1 MKRLSKVIMILLL
14 AVSVCMPL
22 MAVSQKS
29 YASTD
34 LVIDLMRYLY
44 VAEGKALPSTSG
56 PWTHDEL
63 IFMLSRFNRNELS
76 EESGYLYDAIDR
88 YLHSFA
94 PALAEENLEFD
105 IELYSRVRGF
115 VHSNPKDFYHVDQWG
130 VPGYRIPAPVL
141 SAELSVGLYDKFFL
155 FMDPSIGL
163 VRNVNKEKM
172 QSAYAFSNMILLPPA
187 TTLDTSA
194 NTPMRAYTSFGDHG
208 WNILLG
214 RERVEWGP
222 GHTGNFIFGDQI
234 PYHDMLRINAYTKNF
249 KYTFITSFMIHPQ
262 NYFVPT
268 SSDPDVDKNS
278 IHTNYGYTP
287 NFGQSSWMN
296 GTNMYMHHRF
306 EWRIC
311 EKVGLAV
318 TEGILYQHPDNYLD
332 LRVLNPM
339 MIFHNLYMKQYAN
352 SLLNIDLDWTIVP
365 GVNWYTSLVV
375 DDIAL
380 PFIENNADVPG
391 SASPNSI
398 GVLTG
403 LNLAFPQKKGFWAGN
418 VEFAYTD
425 PYLYLRDLGVAK
437 AEEGQRDYRYGLSF
451 ITGIREY
458 ASEDTS
464 RYDLAWIGY
473 KHGGDAIVTSA
484 DVQWSSYDGWGAG
497 GRVFYMAHGVNDIL
511 SRWQPVETL
520 GGFGE
525 MAPSTGNG
533 DPDDYFPVYDKDKK
547 EFVSNE
553 YTKDS
558 IMHTLVIGF
567 NGYYSL
573 QNDVIFSGALDL
585 VTIWNPG
592 NLKANPTSFDCQL
605 TLGMTFSF

>member
-1 MKRLSKVIMILLL
+1 MKRFHKVLSVLIVIAFMC
-14 AVSVCMPL
+14 SPL

-29 YASTD
+29 YGADD

-63 IFMLSRFNRNELS
+63 VFMLDRFDRNALG
-76 EESGYLYDAIDR
+76 EESGYLYDAIER
-88 YLHSFA
+88 YLNSFA
-94 PALAEENLEFD
+94 PTLAEENLEFD
-105 IELYSRVRGF
+105 IELYSRIRGF

-141 SAELSVGLYDKFFL
+141 SAELSIGLYDKFFL

-172 QSAYAFSNMILLPPA
+172 QSAYVFSNMILLPPA

-208 WNILLG
+208 WNILIG
-214 RERVEWGP
+214 REKVEWGP

-234 PYHDMLRINAYTKNF
+234 PYHDMIRVNAYTKNF
-249 KYTFITSFMIHPQ
+249 KYTFISSFMIHPQ

-268 SSDPDVDKNS
+268 SSDPDVDRNS
-278 IHTNYGYTP
+278 IDTNYGYTP
-287 NFGQSSWMN
+287 NFGQASWMN

-311 EKVGLAV
+311 EKVGLAIS
-318 TEGILYQHPDNYLD
+318 EGILYQHPDNYLD

-365 GVNWYTSLVV
+365 GVNWYTSIVI

-398 GVLTG
+398 GILTG
-403 LNLAFPQKKGFWAGN
+403 LNLAFPQKTGFWAGN

-437 AEEGQRDYRYGLSF
+437 AEEGERDYRYGLSF

-484 DVQWSSYDGWGAG
+484 EVQWSSYAGWGAG

-533 DPDDYFPVYDKDKK
+533 APEDYFPVYDKDRK
-547 EFVSNE
+547 EFVSNG

-558 IMHTLVIGF
+558 VMHTLVIGF

-573 QNDVIFSGALDL
+573 QNDVIFSGALEL

-592 NLKANPTSFDCQL
+592 NLKANPTIFDCQL
-605 TLGMTFSF
+605 SLGMTFSF